1 LLMFSIDKPVMED
14 IAEEE
19 EVREQIRNF

>member
-1 LLMFSIDKPVMED
+1 MFSIDKPVMED